1 MIVLMNGSETV
12 TEERVCIVAGLRVA
26 LADRGRGAL
35 LLSRVG
41 AILGEIGDE
50 RLAPAGLNAR
60 DYQILAVLDVDGPGS
75 QHELAELIGKVP
87 GVVVGAIDELEERGL
102 VARERDPLDRR
113 RSRVVLTRKG
123 GATLAKADRIA
134 EEAVAEVLPGLDQ
147 KELKALSATLAKG
160 FRLP

>member
-1 MIVLMNGSETV
+1 MILPVNGPETTV
-12 TEERVCIVAGLRVA
+12 EEEACFVAGLRVA

-35 LLSRVG
+35 LLGQVG
-41 AILGEIGDE
+41 AILGEIGDD

-87 GVVVGAIDELEERGL
+87 GVVVGAIDDMEKRGL
-102 VARERDPLDRR
+102 VARERDALDRR

-123 GATLAKADRIA
+123 RAALTKADRLA
-134 EEAVAEVLPGLDQ
+134 DAAVAEVLPGLDV
-147 KELKALSATLAKG
+147 KELEALAATLAKG
-160 FRLP
+160 LGLP